1 MRAVSVL
8 FLPVAAWAAANANA
22 PHPHTGLLSKYQA
35 KTPESYGISLAG
47 ATAEQLRSGKPTVRF
62 IDTGGGNKRVVS
74 IQDIRAPEELVWRII
89 TDLPN
94 YSKMVEGCE
103 LCERYGEVEQLP
115 DGGRVECAKY
125 RIGAVGF
132 KMEYFIK
139 HTFEP
144 EKHCFTFHLDYD
156 KGSSDLSDTVG
167 YWYVEQLDDGWC
179 RVYYSTDSVL
189 PSWIPGFAKKSIV
202 NVAARTATAWVDV
215 HCRIAQ
221 EAIGACGGLKQTE
234 EEAEEAAVPAVAL
247 PASKLRKSWF
257 RRPLVLTLP
266 APDQLLKISLLG
278 WACRGHREELRAT
291 LLKLLPFVR
300 HVPLAKLVE
309 WMARKLVDEGIVPVV
324 SVSSRAAPRQ
334 RMAAAG
340 HLSDPWMK
348 RRQFRSRLVSPAGY
362 NTV

>member
-139 HTFEP
+139 HTCAP
-144 EKHCFTFHLDYD
+144 PR
-156 KGSSDLSDTVG
+156 S
-167 YWYVEQLDDGWC
+167 
-179 RVYYSTDSVL
+179 RR
-189 PSWIPGFAKKSIV
+189 A
-202 NVAARTATAWVDV
+202 
-215 HCRIAQ
+215 IA
-221 EAIGACGGLKQTE
+221 C
-234 EEAEEAAVPAVAL
+234 P
-247 PASKLRKSWF
+247 PASSCPTRCSHLPHAPPASAIAGLS
-257 RRPLVLTLP
+257 RRSTASPSTWTTTKDRQTCPTPWATGTSSSSTTVS
-266 APDQLLKISLLG
+266 AP
-278 WACRGHREELRAT
+278 
-291 LLKLLPFVR
+291 P
-300 HVPLAKLVE
+300 
-309 WMARKLVDEGIVPVV
+309 
-324 SVSSRAAPRQ
+324 SRAPLLR
-334 RMAAAG
+334 
-340 HLSDPWMK
+340 
-348 RRQFRSRLVSPAGY
+348 V
-362 NTV
+362 